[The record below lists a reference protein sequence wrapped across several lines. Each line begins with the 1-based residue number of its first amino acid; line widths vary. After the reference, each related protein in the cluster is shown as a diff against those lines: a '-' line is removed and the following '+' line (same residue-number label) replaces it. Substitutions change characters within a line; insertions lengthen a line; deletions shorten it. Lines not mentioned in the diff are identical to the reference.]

1 MCWQVFSGSY
11 YSPALFHRYAQ
22 LLSIERG
29 FLGVHFCATSTHE
42 TNFFPKL
49 RKSKVIFCAT
59 STHETHFRLFAKVL
73 ACSKTRDVNAR
84 NAVFLK
90 LSSRASCSSSCFSS
104 PLEPVRNHPSRRIMR
119 MTDRL
124 WGILGVI
131 FCATSTSFWYISE
144 NTAR

>member
-1 MCWQVFSGSY
+1 MPNS
-11 YSPALFHRYAQ
+11 SPLNALPVQ
-22 LLSIERG
+22 LSSR

-49 RKSKVIFCAT
+49 GKSKVIFCAT

-84 NAVFLK
+84 NALFLK
-90 LSSRASCSSSCFSS
+90 LSSRASSCCSS
-104 PLEPVRNHPSRRIMR
+104 PPEPVRNHPSRRITR

-131 FCATSTSFWYISE
+131 FCATSTRFWHISE
-144 NTAR
+144 KTAR